1 MTGFQKLIKY
11 GAIALA
17 VVLVVSIL
25 SGIFSAVGVLGV
37 LFEGK
42 GVAADVTDY
51 AVSQNITSL
60 EVSVGA
66 ADFTLETADRFYV
79 KSNLKNIKVT
89 EENGALC
96 IREKDSFA
104 VSYNGAVLTVGVP
117 EGFSFDS
124 IQVETGAG
132 VFEADFLSAEV
143 VSLELGAGEVTIG
156 NLLVSHKAEIE
167 GGTGKLTVG
176 GGSIQDLELDMGVGK
191 LNLTAALLGD
201 SRLDMGI
208 GEADLKL
215 LGTQEDYR
223 IEIEKGIGQVAVDGA
238 SVDGGVYGS
247 GVNDVEISGGVGA
260 IYVAFQNY

>member
-17 VVLVVSIL
+17 AVLVVSIL

-42 GVAADVTDY
+42 GVAQDVTDY
-51 AVSQNITSL
+51 AVSQNITALDISI
-60 EVSVGA
+60 GA
-66 ADFTLETADRFYV
+66 ADLTVETADRFYV

-104 VSYNGAVLTVGVP
+104 TSYNGAVLTVGIP
-117 EGFSFDS
+117 EGFHFTS
-124 IQVETGAG
+124 IRMETGAG

-143 VSLELGAGEVTIG
+143 VSLELGAGSVKIG
-156 NLLVSHKAEIE
+156 QLYATQKAEIE
-167 GGTGKLTVG
+167 GGAGELTVG
-176 GGSIQDLELDMGVGK
+176 GGSIRNLDLDMGVGQLK
-191 LNLTAALLGD
+191 LTAALPGD
-201 SRLDMGI
+201 SQLDMGV
-208 GEADLKL
+208 GEANLKL
-215 LGTQEDYR
+215 LGTQEEYR
-223 IEIEKGIGQVAVDGA
+223 IEIEKGIGQVTVDGA

-260 IYVAFQNY
+260 IHIDFQ

>member
-1 MTGFQKLIKY
+1 MKGVQKLIKY

-17 VVLVVSIL
+17 ALLTVAIL
-25 SGIFSAVGVLGV
+25 GGIFKTVGVLGV
-37 LFEGK
+37 LFEGE
-42 GVAADVTDY
+42 GVAQEMTDY
-51 AVSQNITSL
+51 PVSQNITAL
-60 EVSVGA
+60 EISIGA
-66 ADFTLETADRFYV
+66 ADVTVETADRFYV

-104 VSYNGAVLTVGVP
+104 VSYNGAVLQIGIP
-117 EGFSFDS
+117 ESFSFTT
-124 IQVETGAG
+124 IRMETGAG
-132 VFEADFLSAEV
+132 VLNAQALSAEA

-208 GEADLKL
+208 GEANVQL
-215 LGTQEDYR
+215 LGAKEDYR
-223 IEIEKGIGQVAVDGA
+223 IEIEKGIGQATVDGA

-247 GVNDVEISGGVGA
+247 GVNDIEVSGGIGN
-260 IYVAFQNY
+260 IRIDFQ